1 MRATH
6 PGSLEGVPGEPEPP
20 EDARQSPAGISL
32 VVDDGDKKVRN
43 LPCVYVNT
51 TQVYAHRDV
60 EVARTKLRETVDVF
74 VRSGDTP
81 AYMLTACEID
91 GRSGLYGTDFYNRSP
106 YRLKLKR
113 LGMRFSDHPFVFFDG
128 DRTFR
133 ADDLG
138 TFTPSFVAMGRNT
151 ANPPGAVETAG
162 ALLLYQLAF
171 YRIADIGAAELSALA
186 RLLPEVDALS
196 ATEPEDLVAALR
208 AYNA

>member
-1 MRATH
+1 VRATH
-6 PGSLEGVPGEPEPP
+6 PGLLDGLPGEPEPP

-32 VVDDGDKKVRN
+32 VVDDAGKKVRN

-60 EVARTKLRETVDVF
+60 DVAKSKLHEVVDVF
-74 VRSGDTP
+74 VRSGETP

-91 GRSGLYGTDFYNRSP
+91 GRRGLYGTDFYNRSQ
-106 YRLKLKR
+106 YRLGLRR

-138 TFTPSFVAMGRNT
+138 AFTPSFVAMGRRSD
-151 ANPPGAVETAG
+151 NPSGTVETGG
-162 ALLLYQLAF
+162 ALLLYHLAY
-171 YRIADIGAAELSALA
+171 YRIADIGARELSALA
-186 RLLPEVDALS
+186 RLLPEVEALS
-196 ATEPEDLVAALR
+196 ATEPEDLAAALR
-208 AYNA
+208 AEPA